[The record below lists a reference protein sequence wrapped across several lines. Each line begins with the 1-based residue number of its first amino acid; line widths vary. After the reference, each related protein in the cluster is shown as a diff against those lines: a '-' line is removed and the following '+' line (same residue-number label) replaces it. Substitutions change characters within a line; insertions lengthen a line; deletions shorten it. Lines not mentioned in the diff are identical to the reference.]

1 MKIDIEEI
9 KKINLGPND
18 VLVVKYD
25 MSRPERYEK
34 IFMNHFKDIFPNN
47 KLLMIPVHMDIIK
60 VITEELKNG

>member
-25 MSRPERYEK
+25 MSRDEKHERLFK
-34 IFMNHFKDIFPNN
+34 NHFKEIFPNN
-47 KLLMIPVHMDIIK
+47 KLLMIPVHMNIIK
-60 VITEELKNG
+60 VITEESKDG